1 MSDWKDIA
9 EAIYYVAATI
19 AVLAAAWTYRRSSR
33 LEQAQWASTF
43 YEKFYES
50 DRYKK
55 VRNLLDCPTDLSEV
69 DKLVEQEDSE
79 FTDYLNFFEPVAVL
93 TESKRLNRKDVEDSF
108 GYYLNCL
115 ENLERVREYI
125 NNEEKG
131 YEQLKDFLRT
141 RRQTATIKRT

>member
-19 AVLAAAWTYRRSSR
+19 AVLAAAWTYRRNSR

-50 DRYKK
+50 DRFKR
-55 VRNLLDCPTDLSEV
+55 VRNLLDCPTNLSEV
-69 DKLVEQEDSE
+69 DKLVEQEDFE
-79 FTDYLNFFEPVAVL
+79 FTDYLNFFEHVAIL

-115 ENLERVREYI
+115 ENLEKVREYI

-131 YEQLKDFLRT
+131 YEQLRDFLRT
-141 RRQTATIKRT
+141 RRPKGYG